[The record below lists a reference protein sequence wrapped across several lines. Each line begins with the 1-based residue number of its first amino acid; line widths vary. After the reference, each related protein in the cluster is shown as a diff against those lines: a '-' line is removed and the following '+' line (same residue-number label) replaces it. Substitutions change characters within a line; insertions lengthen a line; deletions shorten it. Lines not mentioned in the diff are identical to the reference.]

1 VEGGVSHPKSL
12 ISSAR
17 DQYCLPTETMVGGCK
32 GSVVGEVDVVV
43 LVLVWG
49 DEKIELGVGF

>member
-1 VEGGVSHPKSL
+1 VAGGVSHPKSP

-17 DQYCLPTETMVGGCK
+17 DQYCPPTDTVVGGRE

-43 LVLVWG
+43 LVLVCG